1 MTAAYPLHWPAGRL
15 RTPASAR
22 RRANFSQRVHNGRF
36 EETKALSIAASHERL
51 QFEVDRLD
59 ARNVILSTN
68 QELRL
73 DGRPRSGNGEPADP
87 GAALWFTLRKRDMV
101 LACDRWDRL
110 ADNIAAIAKH
120 IEALRGIERW
130 GVGSLEQA
138 FAGYE
143 ALPKAEAPD
152 AGGKRDWWIVLGVD
166 RAASMAEIEAAWRER
181 IRAAHPDNG
190 GSKDEAA
197 AINRAR
203 DEARAERTYNV

>member
-1 MTAAYPLHWPAGRL
+1 MTASYPLHWPAGRP
-15 RTPASAR
+15 RTAPAAR

-36 EETKALSIAASHERL
+36 EQTKALTVAVANERL
-51 QFEVDRLD
+51 QFEIDRLD

-73 DGRPRSGNGEPADP
+73 DGRPRSVRDPDDP
-87 GAALWFTLRKRDMV
+87 GAALWFSLRGRDMV
-101 LACDRWDRL
+101 LACDRWDSL

-138 FAGYE
+138 FAGYQ
-143 ALPKAEAPD
+143 ALPHAPPPD
-152 AGGKRDWWIVLGVD
+152 AGGNADWWIVLGVD
-166 RAASMAEIEAAWRER
+166 RAAPMAEIEAAWRER

-190 GSKDEAA
+190 GSKDLAA